1 MNDCEA
7 CEIRANQ
14 LSKIIDL
21 GLIINDKA
29 DEIHELRQQRD
40 RARDIAVSLEQE
52 IAQLLGR
59 P

>member
-1 MNDCEA
+1 MNDCES

-21 GLIINDKA
+21 GLVINDKA
-29 DEIHELRQQRD
+29 DEIHELRRQRD

-52 IAQLLGR
+52 IAELLGR
-59 P
+59 S